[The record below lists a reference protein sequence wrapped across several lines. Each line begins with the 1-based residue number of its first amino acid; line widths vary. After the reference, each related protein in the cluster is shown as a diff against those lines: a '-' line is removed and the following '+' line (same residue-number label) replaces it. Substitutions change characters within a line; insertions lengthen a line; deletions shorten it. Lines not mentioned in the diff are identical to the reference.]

1 MTDALQKRLTYLE
14 DMFALQNLKAR
25 YAACCDDNYDPE
37 RIAELFIPDGTWEAS
52 AFGVH
57 RGHAAIKAFMS
68 SVSTSITWA
77 LHCVSN
83 PAIQIAP
90 DGQSGTGSWYLY
102 APCTMVERSGAP
114 EDAVLMTGRYR
125 DDFVKTASGWM
136 FSHLR
141 CDILQISNLDQGWVK
156 QRFR

>member
-1 MTDALQKRLTYLE
+1 
-14 DMFALQNLKAR
+14 
-25 YAACCDDNYDPE
+25 YDPE
-37 RIAELFIPDGTWEAS
+37 GIAELFIPDGTWEAS

-57 RGHAAIKAFMS
+57 RGHAAIRAFMS
-68 SVSTSITWA
+68 SVSASITWA

-83 PAIQIAP
+83 PAIEIAS
-90 DGQSGTGSWYLY
+90 DGMSATGSWYLY
-102 APCTMVERSGAP
+102 APCTVVDDAGA

-125 DDFVKTASGWM
+125 DDFVKTGDRWM

-141 CDILQISNLDQGWVK
+141 CEILQISNLDQGWVR